1 MTFEILQV
9 AKSGTELI
17 SFHIQYFFKKHWVFA
32 N

>member
-9 AKSGTELI
+9 AKNGAELI
-17 SFHIQYFFKKHWVFA
+17 SFHIQYFFLNHWVFA